1 MIDILWQTGID
12 ASGYGSCARSY
23 IKALHANPSSNVFI
37 NIKNI
42 AANINLKGI
51 DSKELKFLFSRSRN
65 VIKSFKYFV
74 QHSVPD
80 RFVIGDN
87 SFGYTMTE
95 TIPPDRW
102 TYICNQ
108 FDLIMTAS
116 EFSKEKMIEGKI
128 KEYKI
133 KVVPHCHDIKIWNK
147 NVKPLK
153 LSGLKDFNF
162 LFVGDY
168 TPRKNGD
175 LLIKSFVKAF
185 AGNKNVSLTIKSYY
199 DSFSKENQHKL
210 IKRIKEIAY
219 SSGVGVDKIP
229 SILFYGE
236 PINESTMPKFM
247 QSFDCLVWPH
257 RSEGWGLNLSQ
268 MMFLGKPVIGANYSG
283 NLQFM
288 NEGNSY
294 LVDILGFEKVCEEMV
309 QINQNFKDREWAI
322 VSEEDLIEKIRFVYG
337 NYGEAMKKAEIGYS
351 EVIKSYSNQVI
362 SSRIIEVLNA

>member
-1 MIDILWQTGID
+1 MDILWSSGVD
-12 ASGYGSCARSY
+12 VSGYSNCARSY
-23 IKALHANPSSNVFI
+23 IKALHANPASNVFI

-42 AANINLKGI
+42 AANINLEGI

-65 VIKSFKYFV
+65 DIKSFKYFV

-80 RFVIGDN
+80 RFVIGDFN
-87 SFGYTMTE
+87 VGYTMTE
-95 TIPPDRW
+95 MIPPDRW
-102 TYICNQ
+102 SYICNK

-128 KEYKI
+128 KESKI

-153 LSGLKDFNF
+153 LDNLKDFNF
-162 LFVGDY
+162 LFIGDY

-175 LLIKSFVKAF
+175 LLIKAFAKAF

-229 SILFYGE
+229 AILFYGE

-247 QSFDCLVWPH
+247 QAFDCLVSPH
-257 RSEGWGLNLSQ
+257 RCEGWGLNLSQ
-268 MMFLGKPVIGANYSG
+268 MMFLGKPVIGTNYSG

-288 NEGNSY
+288 NDGNSY
-294 LVDILGFEKVCEEMV
+294 LVDILGFEKVCSEMV
-309 QINQNFKDREWAI
+309 KINPNFKDREWCI
-322 VSEEDLIEKIRFVYG
+322 VSEEDLIEKMRFVYK
-337 NYGEAMKKAEIGYS
+337 NYGEAMKKAEIGYT
-351 EVIKSYSNQVI
+351 EVRKAYCNQII
-362 SSRIIEVLNA
+362 SSRIIEVLSA